1 MRKARKGVLIT
12 TSEFTSDAVE
22 CVKNLEQ
29 RVVLIDGK
37 ALTRYMIQYDV
48 GVAASG
54 TYTLKRLDQ
63 DFFQPDD

>member
-1 MRKARKGVLIT
+1 VRKARKGVLIT

>member
-1 MRKARKGVLIT
+1 
-12 TSEFTSDAVE
+12 
-22 CVKNLEQ
+22 LEQ